1 MKVIN
6 AFVVLVV
13 VIAIA
18 LPAYL
23 WNEAKTDFSH
33 KRQYE
38 RNWQLQLPSKFKELD
53 QYTNQGG
60 FRGEGLRYTIF
71 RTKEKQLSS
80 ILKST
85 GGRKRIEHYSG
96 DTLQDNERD
105 IQKYV
110 ENTLQPLD
118 IPEDKTPNFNGVYS
132 WQDFNYESDRLVV
145 LYYPNKNI
153 CYFVEDLR

>member
-6 AFVVLVV
+6 TFVVIV
-13 VIAIA
+13 VILAVAI
-18 LPAYL
+18 PAYL
-23 WNEAKTDFSH
+23 WNEAKTNHSP
-33 KRQYE
+33 KWQYE
-38 RNWQLQLPSKFKELD
+38 SNWQLQLPSEFKELD

-60 FRGEGLRYTIF
+60 FRGEGVRYTIF
-71 RTKEKQLSS
+71 RTKEKQLST
-80 ILKST
+80 IVKPY
-85 GGRKRIEHYSG
+85 GGRKIIEQYSG
-96 DTLQDNERD
+96 DNLDDNERD

-110 ENTLQPLD
+110 EDTLLRLD
-118 IPEDKTPNFNGVYS
+118 VPEDKTPDFNGVYS